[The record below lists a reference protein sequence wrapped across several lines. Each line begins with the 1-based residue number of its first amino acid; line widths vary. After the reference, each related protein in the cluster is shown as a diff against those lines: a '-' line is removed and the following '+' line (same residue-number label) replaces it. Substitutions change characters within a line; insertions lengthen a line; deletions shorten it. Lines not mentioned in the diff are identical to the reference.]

1 MNEPKLTD
9 DDDGDT
15 IEEEEEPKITDDDD
29 GDTIEEEE
37 EPKITDDDDGDTQT
51 TEDSI
56 VGEGRNPDAD
66 LEDDDKLC
74 SKSIGSEKYAE
85 QSGWDQSLDSFQN
98 DYDDAVEK
106 DLNSKYDLPQDTVE
120 LTKEEIESKNRVNE
134 EIMKLIMY
142 RSQRKWYA
150 TISIISIFGGLLIM
164 MLSFI
169 AMQKDLLPEWKE
181 VLLLLLGAFVG
192 SFSRVIDHWFNNSQ
206 AEEKLLESA
215 NT

>member
-1 MNEPKLTD
+1 MESKISSLNRFTQLINARELPQWLEYIEDELSEGAMKIDGFDDCICGIVERFGMDAVLLYHTETMIEKMVNE
-9 DDDGDT
+9 DGM
-15 IEEEEEPKITDDDD
+15 
-29 GDTIEEEE
+29 
-37 EPKITDDDDGDTQT
+37 
-51 TEDSI
+51 
-56 VGEGRNPDAD
+56 
-66 LEDDDKLC
+66 
-74 SKSIGSEKYAE
+74 
-85 QSGWDQSLDSFQN
+85 

>member
-15 IEEEEEPKITDDDD
+15 IEEEEEI
-29 GDTIEEEE
+29 
-37 EPKITDDDDGDTQT
+37 EPKITDNDDGDTPEI
-51 TEDSI
+51 EDYFV

-66 LEDDDKLC
+66 LEDDCC
-74 SKSIGSEKYAE
+74 SEEKSAE
-85 QSGWDQSLDSFQN
+85 QSDGDQPNSFN
-98 DYDDAVEK
+98 LGVK
-106 DLNSKYDLPQDTVE
+106 DPDDLPQDTVE

>member
-15 IEEEEEPKITDDDD
+15 IEEGEVEPKITDDDD
-29 GDTIEEEE
+29 GDTPDIEESFGASSLGVKECC
-37 EPKITDDDDGDTQT
+37 DDSDD
-51 TEDSI
+51 
-56 VGEGRNPDAD
+56 
-66 LEDDDKLC
+66 
-74 SKSIGSEKYAE
+74 SEKYAE
-85 QSGWDQSLDSFQN
+85 QSGWDQSD
-98 DYDDAVEK
+98 VRK
-106 DLNSKYDLPQDTVE
+106 DWDRKFDVPDDLPQDTME
-120 LTKEEIESKNRVNE
+120 LTKEQREAKDKINA

-150 TISIISIFGGLLIM
+150 TISIIAIFGGLLVM

-169 AMQKDLLPEWKE
+169 AMQRDLMPEWKE
-181 VLLLLLGAFVG
+181 VLLVLLGAFVG

-215 NT
+215 ND

>member
-15 IEEEEEPKITDDDD
+15 IEEEEIEPKITDDSD
-29 GDTIEEEE
+29 GDTPEIEESFSA
-37 EPKITDDDDGDTQT
+37 G
-51 TEDSI
+51 
-56 VGEGRNPDAD
+56 
-66 LEDDDKLC
+66 
-74 SKSIGSEKYAE
+74 SIGVKECCDDSDDSDDSEKYAE
-85 QSGWDQSLDSFQN
+85 QSGWDQPSFQVSN
-98 DYDDAVEK
+98 DNVRKDWDEK
-106 DLNSKYDLPQDTVE
+106 FDVPGDLPQDDIE
-120 LTKEEIESKNRVNE
+120 MTKEQREAKDKINQ

-150 TISIISIFGGLLIM
+150 TISIISIFGGLLMM

-169 AMQKDLLPEWKE
+169 AMQKDLMPEWKE
-181 VLLLLLGAFVG
+181 VLLVLLGAFVG

-215 NT
+215 ND

>member
-15 IEEEEEPKITDDDD
+15 IEEEEIEPKITDDSD
-29 GDTIEEEE
+29 GDTPEI
-37 EPKITDDDDGDTQT
+37 
-51 TEDSI
+51 EDSF
-56 VGEGRNPDAD
+56 GAG
-66 LEDDDKLC
+66 
-74 SKSIGSEKYAE
+74 SIGVKECCDDSDDSDDSEKYAE
-85 QSGWDQSLDSFQN
+85 QSGWDGFSTSDQRKGWDSDGSMMNPN
-98 DYDDAVEK
+98 DVPD
-106 DLNSKYDLPQDTVE
+106 DLPQDAVE
-120 LTKEEIESKNRVNE
+120 ITREQREAKDKINQ

-150 TISIISIFGGLLIM
+150 TISIISIFGGLLVM

-169 AMQKDLLPEWKE
+169 AMQRDLMPEWKE
-181 VLLLLLGAFVG
+181 VLLVLLGAFVG

-215 NT
+215 ND

>member
-15 IEEEEEPKITDDDD
+15 IEEEEVEPKITDDDD
-29 GDTIEEEE
+29 GDTPAVEESFSAGSLGVKECC
-37 EPKITDDDDGDTQT
+37 DDSDD
-51 TEDSI
+51 
-56 VGEGRNPDAD
+56 
-66 LEDDDKLC
+66 
-74 SKSIGSEKYAE
+74 SEKYAE
-85 QSGWDQSLDSFQN
+85 QSGWDQPSFQVSN
-98 DYDDAVEK
+98 DNVRKDWDEK
-106 DLNSKYDLPQDTVE
+106 FDVPGDLPQDDIE
-120 LTKEEIESKNRVNE
+120 MTKEQREAKDKINQ

-150 TISIISIFGGLLIM
+150 TISIISIFGGLLMM

-169 AMQKDLLPEWKE
+169 AMQKDLMPEWKE
-181 VLLLLLGAFVG
+181 VLLVLLGAFVG

-215 NT
+215 ND

>member
-15 IEEEEEPKITDDDD
+15 IEEEEIEPKITDDSD
-29 GDTIEEEE
+29 GDTPEI
-37 EPKITDDDDGDTQT
+37 
-51 TEDSI
+51 EDSF
-56 VGEGRNPDAD
+56 GAG
-66 LEDDDKLC
+66 
-74 SKSIGSEKYAE
+74 SIGVKECCDDSDDSEKYAE
-85 QSGWDQSLDSFQN
+85 QSGWDRSSDSFQVTK
-98 DYDDAVEK
+98 DDARKDWDEK
-106 DLNSKYDLPQDTVE
+106 FDVPDDLPQDVVE
-120 LTKEEIESKNRVNE
+120 MTKEQREAKDKINQ

-150 TISIISIFGGLLIM
+150 TISIISIFGGLLVM

-169 AMQKDLLPEWKE
+169 AMQRDLMPEWKE
-181 VLLLLLGAFVG
+181 VLLVLLGAFVG

-215 NT
+215 ND

>member
-15 IEEEEEPKITDDDD
+15 IEEEEIEPKITDDSD
-29 GDTIEEEE
+29 GDTPEIEESFSAGSLGVKECC
-37 EPKITDDDDGDTQT
+37 DDSDD
-51 TEDSI
+51 
-56 VGEGRNPDAD
+56 
-66 LEDDDKLC
+66 
-74 SKSIGSEKYAE
+74 SEKYAE
-85 QSGWDQSLDSFQN
+85 QSGWDRSADSFQ
-98 DYDDAVEK
+98 DTKDDIRE
-106 DLNSKYDLPQDTVE
+106 DWDSKFDVPDDLPQDTVE
-120 LTKEEIESKNRVNE
+120 MTKEQREAKDKINQ

-150 TISIISIFGGLLIM
+150 TISNKSIFGGLLMM

-169 AMQKDLLPEWKE
+169 ALQRDLMPEWKE
-181 VLLLLLGAFVG
+181 VLLVLLGAFVG

-215 NT
+215 ND

>member
-15 IEEEEEPKITDDDD
+15 IEEEEVEPKITDEED
-29 GDTIEEEE
+29 GDTPEIEESFGASSLGVKECC
-37 EPKITDDDDGDTQT
+37 DDSDD
-51 TEDSI
+51 
-56 VGEGRNPDAD
+56 
-66 LEDDDKLC
+66 
-74 SKSIGSEKYAE
+74 SEKYAE
-85 QSGWDQSLDSFQN
+85 QSGWDQFSQETDLSGGIR
-98 DYDDAVEK
+98 K
-106 DLNSKYDLPQDTVE
+106 DWDRKFDVPDDLPQDAVE
-120 LTKEEIESKNRVNE
+120 LSKEEREAKNKINQ

-150 TISIISIFGGLLIM
+150 TISIIAIFGGLLVM

-169 AMQKDLLPEWKE
+169 AMQRDLMPEWKE
-181 VLLLLLGAFVG
+181 VLLVLLGAFVG

-215 NT
+215 ND